1 MYAVE
6 FFSVSLILGCFA
18 MIKLYRYFTS
28 ESRSASDCES
38 GVKSAEQ
45 LLDMYEAIYNVKSDT
60 QMHQLSEWRKLA
72 LQNCEAR
79 RVSRVRMSK
88 ISGVSF
94 LDDYR
99 SSPREEGRTH

>member
-99 SSPREEGRTH
+99 SSPRVEGRTH